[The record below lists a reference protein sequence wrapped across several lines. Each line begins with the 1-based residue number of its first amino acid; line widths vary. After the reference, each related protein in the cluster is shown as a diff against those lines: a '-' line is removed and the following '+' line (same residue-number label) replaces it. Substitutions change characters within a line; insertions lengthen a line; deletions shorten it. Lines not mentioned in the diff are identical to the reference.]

1 MMWHVLKGR
10 RHFMKLTISLAQLD
24 IYFGEPD
31 KNFAQ
36 IEPAVKQAAEEHADI
51 VVFPEMWN
59 TGYDLTRFAQIAD
72 PDGQRAKTLL
82 AKLAKKYQLIV
93 HGGSVATAHN
103 GTYYN
108 TTYIF
113 GPDGKQLTSYQKV
126 HLFGLMREDK
136 YLSAG
141 HEEDHFQI
149 KGINATSVI
158 CYDIRFPEWLR
169 TLSLD
174 DSRIIFVPAE
184 WPTVRMPQ
192 WRRLLAARAIENQSF
207 VVAVNR
213 VGSDPDNDF
222 GGHSG
227 IYNPLGDELL
237 TLNDQPQLKTFTI
250 DVNETDNARG
260 FMPVFADRRP
270 ELYR

>member
-1 MMWHVLKGR
+1 
-10 RHFMKLTISLAQLD
+10 MKITISLAQMD
-24 IYFGEPD
+24 IAFGEPT

-36 IEPAVKQAAEEHADI
+36 IEPYVKQAAAAHADI

-59 TGYDLTRFAQIAD
+59 TGYDLTRFSAIAD
-72 PDGQRAKTLL
+72 PDGQQTRQLL
-82 AKLAKKYQLIV
+82 SGLAKKYQLII
-93 HGGSVATAHN
+93 HGGSVAIAQN
-103 GTYYN
+103 GAFFN
-108 TTYIF
+108 TTYIY
-113 GPDGKQLTSYQKV
+113 GPDGKLMTTYQKV
-126 HLFGLMREDK
+126 HLFGLMKEDQ
-136 YLSAG
+136 YLAAG
-141 HEEDHFQI
+141 HEEDHFAI

-174 DSRIIFVPAE
+174 DSRVIFVPAE
-184 WPTVRMPQ
+184 WPTSRIPQ
-192 WRRLLAARAIENQSF
+192 FRRLLAARAIENQSF

-213 VGSDPDNDF
+213 VGNDPDNPF

-227 IYNPLGDELL
+227 VYNPMGDELV
-237 TLNDQPQLKTFTI
+237 TLDDQPQLKTIQIETS
-250 DVNETDNARG
+250 ETDDARG

>member
-1 MMWHVLKGR
+1 
-10 RHFMKLTISLAQLD
+10 MKISISLAQLD
-24 IYFGEPD
+24 IYFGDPD

-36 IEPAVKQAAEEHADI
+36 IEPAVKMAAEQHADI
-51 VVFPEMWN
+51 VIFPEMWN
-59 TGYDLTRFAQIAD
+59 TGYDLTRFGEIAD
-72 PDGQRAKTLL
+72 PEGKRTKALL
-82 AKLAKKYQLIV
+82 SNLAKKYQLTV
-93 HGGSVATAHN
+93 HGGSVAVARDN
-103 GTYYN
+103 AFYN

-113 GPDGKQLTSYQKV
+113 GPDGKQLATYEKV

-136 YLSAG
+136 YLAAG

-149 KGINATSVI
+149 KGVDATSVI

-174 DSRIIFVPAE
+174 NSRIIFVPAE
-184 WPTVRMPQ
+184 WPSSRVPQ

-213 VGSDPDNDF
+213 VGNDPDNPF

-227 IYNPLGDELL
+227 VYNPMGDELL
-237 TLNDQPQLKTFTI
+237 SLDDQPQLKTITI
-250 DVNETDNARG
+250 DTDETDDARG

>member
-1 MMWHVLKGR
+1 
-10 RHFMKLTISLAQLD
+10 MKLTISLAQLNL
-24 IYFGEPD
+24 YFGDPD

-36 IEPAVKQAAEEHADI
+36 IEPAVKQAAEQHADI

-59 TGYDLTRFAQIAD
+59 TGYDLTRFAKIAD
-72 PDGQRAKTLL
+72 PNGQRTQTLL
-82 AKLAKKYQLIV
+82 AKLAQKYQLIV
-93 HGGSVATAHN
+93 HGGSVATAHD
-103 GTYYN
+103 GAYYN

-113 GPDGKQLTSYQKV
+113 GTTGQLLTSYQKV
-126 HLFGLMREDK
+126 HLFGLMREDQ
-136 YLSAG
+136 YLAAG
-141 HEEDHFQI
+141 LEEDHFQI
-149 KGINATSVI
+149 KGIDATSVI

-174 DSRIIFVPAE
+174 NSRLIFVPAE
-184 WPTVRMPQ
+184 WPNSRIPQ

-213 VGSDPDNDF
+213 VGSDPDNQF

-227 IYNPLGDELL
+227 VYNPLGDELL
-237 TLNDQPQLKTFTI
+237 TLDDQPQLKTITI
-250 DVNETDNARG
+250 ETTETDDVRG